1 MLTETARRRWLFLG
15 SCVLALVAVSAVEPQ
30 QGRAAQ
36 LIGRDVHGL
45 RLEADRGGEALLLFT
60 AQGKPNHVLVWGAL
74 NARPPSGHVPQ
85 VQFRVDYSGGWKKYR
100 HVGLGKPY
108 WQTFSNACRPYTGP
122 TLLYQIAACDAPDG
136 SYWAVQQWP
145 QPLPDLGYTPW
156 LPAQRQQWAEVSHWS
171 GPLAVLTVYTDW
183 VYGHYHHLFGNYTYQ
198 GKPIYGFHTTPTG
211 VPTDDFG
218 RLIYLDTYDSAY
230 GAGWRRENSYVTHGP
245 SGAWCYGFFPH
256 DPTTGGYQHPR
267 GQTASRGPGNGTRYR
282 LLAEGPGV
290 TPDVQAVATDP
301 GDWNPA
307 DPAKVAFLD
316 AEMTLLPTVVGTDA
330 KCLKGHDIQSP
341 QHTP

>member
-1 MLTETARRRWLFLG
+1 MVVRLVALIPSATRRKCLGGYAWPLTPLVNELRPLTDRRGALRNGREAVRVRMLTETARRRWLFLG

-136 SYWAVQQWP
+136 SY
-145 QPLPDLGYTPW
+145 L
-156 LPAQRQQWAEVSHWS
+156 S
-171 GPLAVLTVYTDW
+171 
-183 VYGHYHHLFGNYTYQ
+183 
-198 GKPIYGFHTTPTG
+198 
-211 VPTDDFG
+211 
-218 RLIYLDTYDSAY
+218 LI
-230 GAGWRRENSYVTHGP
+230 H
-245 SGAWCYGFFPH
+245 
-256 DPTTGGYQHPR
+256 
-267 GQTASRGPGNGTRYR
+267 
-282 LLAEGPGV
+282 
-290 TPDVQAVATDP
+290 
-301 GDWNPA
+301 
-307 DPAKVAFLD
+307 
-316 AEMTLLPTVVGTDA
+316 
-330 KCLKGHDIQSP
+330 I
-341 QHTP
+341 